1 MESKKS
7 TNDII
12 FAYMQ
17 NRNKLTDIEGKFTIT
32 KGERGERRDKLGDV
46 WLIYVNLT
54 GSQGIQIFDL
64 MLFSGLSLMFP
75 KETNI

>member
-17 NRNKLTDIEGKFTIT
+17 NRNKLTDIEGKFTVT
-32 KGERGERRDKLGDV
+32 KGERGERRDKLGV
-46 WLIYVNLT
+46 WDEQIQTTIYKTGKDILYSTRNYSHYLITCNGV
-54 GSQGIQIFDL
+54 
-64 MLFSGLSLMFP
+64 
-75 KETNI
+75 